1 MKFCADTGIEKDPA
15 KMKQFVLSKL
25 GNVSSKIKAVLE
37 QTDLNSMIWSQL
49 KFRHPWELLWGNI
62 SRDAVCVAGDALH
75 PMTPDIGQGG
85 CSALEDGIVLARVLS
100 EALTRN
106 SGGVM
111 PELEHRRVVVGLGK
125 FADERKWRII
135 KLVAVAFVVGYV
147 QQSNGIVI
155 SFLRDRVVARFLAGL
170 LLKMSDF
177 NCGGLSLNS

>member
-100 EALTRN
+100 EARN

-177 NCGGLSLNS
+177 NCGRLSLDS